1 MTDRE
6 IMLSAEQRIDELMN
20 KMLGSDPVSKKQ
32 VLRNSKQS
40 KSLFIR
46 LPHLLLI
53 TRSLSIIWMIIF

>member
-20 KMLGSDPVSKKQ
+20 KMLGSDPVS
-32 VLRNSKQS
+32 SKQS

>member
-32 VLRNSKQS
+32 VLQELKAVKESVHRYH
-40 KSLFIR
+40 IYY
-46 LPHLLLI
+46 
-53 TRSLSIIWMIIF
+53 